1 MSLLIS
7 VVLAI
12 ILVLGLGYASP
23 YLPGNELLGGSIYQ
37 IVAIVMAIVISA
49 VLNMPMLYMLRAN
62 SKYTKGRF
70 KEAVVLYKKAY
81 KTKRLSVDMEIYC
94 GYVFLKEG
102 DKQLAAEVFDKVK
115 EKKLTQRQQ
124 NSLDT
129 NRAILL
135 WKKGSLKEGIA
146 LLKEVWERENS
157 ITVAG
162 TLGALLLVDARE
174 TQDYGE
180 ALDFCEKTNKQYTY
194 EKTIMAN
201 LGEAYYCTNQNE
213 KALNTFAELM
223 DCGSSAPA
231 PFYYYALALI
241 KADRYEEAE
250 EMLERA
256 LRQRFSALSTIP
268 KKTVRAKLEEITT
281 EQ

>member
-7 VVLAI
+7 VIVAI
-12 ILVLGLGYASP
+12 ALVLGLGYCAP
-23 YLPGNELLGGSIYQ
+23 YLPGNDLLGGTFYQ
-37 IVAIVMAIVISA
+37 IIAIIAAIIISA
-49 VLNMPMLYMLRAN
+49 VLNMPMLYMMRAN
-62 SKYTKGRF
+62 SKYSKGKF
-70 KEAVVLYKKAY
+70 KEGVELYKKAY

-94 GYVFLKEG
+94 GYIFLKEG
-102 DKQLAAEVFDKVK
+102 DKQLAGKVFEKLKDKNLS
-115 EKKLTQRQQ
+115 ERQK
-124 NSLDT
+124 NSYDT

-135 WKKGSLKEGIA
+135 WKTGQLKDAII

-162 TLGALLLVDARE
+162 TLGALMLVDARE
-174 TQDYGE
+174 SMDYGE

-213 KALNTFAELM
+213 KALNTFSELM
-223 DCGSSAPA
+223 DCGTTAPA

-241 KADRYEEAE
+241 KADRLEEAE

-256 LRQRFSALSTIP
+256 LRQRFSALSTVS
-268 KKTVRAKLEEITT
+268 KKTVKSKLEEITQ
-281 EQ
+281 E